1 MADHLIATKLA
12 DFNETE
18 YKQFAMRE
26 GDRWTFSLPYSEMQN
41 LDDTLLNL
49 GYVLGMDTKT
59 IEPAGEIML
68 GKLIPKR

>member
-26 GDRWTFSLPYSEMQN
+26 GDRWSFSLPYSEMQN
-41 LDDTLLNL
+41 LDDTLLEL
-49 GYVLGMDTKT
+49 GYVLGVDTKFL
-59 IEPAGEIML
+59 EPHGEIIL
-68 GKLIPKR
+68 GKLIPKQ